1 MKNRSFISFIALT
14 VVAVIVYFAISTLY
28 DSSYRENDYSEKLI
42 YHPVSYKNLKSFNAS
57 KSGNK
62 SSVQMLSNNNVQ
74 VSYSSGQFH
83 ANEFLQN
90 REVPGVVGVKN
101 GKKYLQPVYNIKNSA
116 YSSSSTTTDG
126 TSGGMLASGSAS
138 STLPVNKLSESSLS
152 SLSSSY
158 STASNGNNKNSTAA
172 QYQPFSENNSGVP
185 DPGGNDDD
193 SCEDDVVFLPVPDGL
208 PFLILLSLV
217 YALLKLFGKKVT
229 VKSIVKL

>member
-1 MKNRSFISFIALT
+1 MKNRTFISFIALT
-14 VVAVIVYFAISTLY
+14 VVAVIVYLAISTLY
-28 DSSYRENDYSEKLI
+28 DSSYREDNYSEKLI
-42 YHPVSYKNLKSFNAS
+42 YHPVSYDNFKSFRAS

-62 SSVQMLSNNNVQ
+62 SSVQMVSNNNKQ

-83 ANEFLQN
+83 ANEFSQN

-101 GKKYLQPVYNIKNSA
+101 GKKYLKPVYNVTNTPN
-116 YSSSSTTTDG
+116 SSSSTTSDG
-126 TSGGMLASGSAS
+126 ISGGMLAAGSTYS
-138 STLPVNKLSESSLS
+138 TTLPVNRLSKS

-158 STASNGNNKNSTAA
+158 GTTSNRNDKNSTSA

>member
-1 MKNRSFISFIALT
+1 MKNRTFISFIALT
-14 VVAVIVYFAISTLY
+14 VVAVIVYLAISTLY
-28 DSSYRENDYSEKLI
+28 DSSYREDNYSEKLI
-42 YHPVSYKNLKSFNAS
+42 YHPVSYDNFKSFRAS

-62 SSVQMLSNNNVQ
+62 SSVQMVSNNNKQ

-83 ANEFLQN
+83 ANEFSQN

-101 GKKYLQPVYNIKNSA
+101 GKKYLKPVYNVTNTPN
-116 YSSSSTTTDG
+116 SSSSTTSDG
-126 TSGGMLASGSAS
+126 ISGGMLASGSAS
-138 STLPVNKLSESSLS
+138 STLPVNRLSKS